1 MHAARVC
8 RMQMHGLTVF
18 CFLPFYMR
26 LDASRLSLSL
36 SLSLSV
42 FLCLHNCLDFVTD
55 RELVFA
61 EVISTCK
68 VFVQLGLQCSDLNW
82 AQKKARTKSG
92 NE

>member
-26 LDASRLSLSL
+26 LAAPRLSVC
-36 SLSLSV
+36 LSV
-42 FLCLHNCLDFVTD
+42 CLHNCLDLVSD

-61 EVISTCK
+61 EVVTTWK
-68 VFVQLGLQCSDLNW
+68 VCVQFGLQCSDLKIVPKRRHTYEEW
-82 AQKKARTKSG
+82 K
-92 NE
+92 